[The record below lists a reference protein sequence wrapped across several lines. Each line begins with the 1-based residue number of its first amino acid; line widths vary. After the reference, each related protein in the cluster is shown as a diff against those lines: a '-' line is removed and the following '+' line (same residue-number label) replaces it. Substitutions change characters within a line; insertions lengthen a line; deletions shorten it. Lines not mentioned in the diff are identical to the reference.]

1 MGTSEF
7 LFFGSAKETS
17 NDVNFSLNLRI
28 IKKQKPAVFWEN
40 IIFLRAQSTEGFIE
54 CTWPFVENST

>member
-28 IKKQKPAVFWEN
+28 IKKQKPAVF
-40 IIFLRAQSTEGFIE
+40 
-54 CTWPFVENST
+54 